1 MIVFSILAS
10 SSLVYA
16 ASIPC
21 NRPILRS
28 GNVFVRLEDN
38 SGEIGTN
45 CAMCTN
51 ITQGEDCIANK
62 VGTGYPQDTSA
73 GVQCDGTSTGGGT
86 YGNQGALDTAA
97 VSSPCKPAVPLIGK
111 CFGEKCLKSCV
122 GSSLLDCNAC
132 LSDAGTAITGTPCVG
147 GVAGSPFLGQ
157 CHAARCVISC
167 SNSDDCP
174 PCLNHNLDAEC
185 KIPSYSRLGRCVE
198 SGGRG
203 TCSWKCP
210 DTANGHCP
218 EICAI
223 GRQGVPCS
231 YRNNDGRTLSGLC
244 SQTGY
249 CVADCSGA
257 SPGSIF
263 DNSGNTICSQCDS
276 GRKCMVGSNFVGMCA
291 QGKCVV
297 DCSMQDKPGDH
308 GRCVGGDQ
316 YTGCNHAN
324 FGTYCVTAQG
334 QELGVCDDSTLL
346 GNGRLL
352 HTCVVACKQTAA
364 SAGDYTCVTC
374 AADKARCYTGAYHG
388 RYDAS
393 RAVCVMDCN
402 PQTCQQTN
410 SNCNAACQS
419 CSEDNGCYS
428 TTSLDAVSDVIAIE
442 QEVEAELLTEQA
454 PAPQSQQDAPAPAPS
469 SSTGGC
475 TSNQHCRAHEIC
487 DGSVCVC
494 DENYEKKGNRCVKV
508 SDTILG
514 VNKTV
519 FAIVF
524 PIVLLI
530 LFGLLV
536 AFCLFRS
543 KNGQD
548 ELSGRGMRGGKKRF
562 DQNYT
567 TAQRMAPRK
576 EKHSELSAR
585 GVE

>member
-16 ASIPC
+16 ETIRCDIPIPITLASGSFI
-21 NRPILRS
+21 
-28 GNVFVRLEDN
+28 FDFAN
-38 SGEIGTN
+38 STGEITTN
-45 CAMCTN
+45 CALCHGKDGEICT
-51 ITQGEDCIANK
+51 ANK
-62 VGTGYPQDTSA
+62 KGTGIPSTGPVTVA
-73 GVQCDGTSTGGGT
+73 GVAGSAAWMTAYKTDIL
-86 YGNQGALDTAA
+86 ALPEKEQA
-97 VSSPCKPAVPLIGK
+97 VLCSGMCFAGK
-111 CFGEKCLKSCV
+111 CHKSCV
-122 GSSLLDCNAC
+122 GSSLLDCDAC
-132 LSDAGTAITGTPCVG
+132 LSGTGAAITGTPCMG

-157 CHAARCVISC
+157 CQEARCVISC
-167 SNSDDCP
+167 RNPNDCP
-174 PCLNHNLDAEC
+174 PCLNRNLDAEC
-185 KIPSYSRLGRCVE
+185 KIPSYSKLGRCVE
-198 SGGRG
+198 SGGMG
-203 TCSWKCP
+203 TCSFICP

-218 EICAI
+218 TICAI
-223 GRQGVPCS
+223 SRQGVPCS
-231 YRNNDGRTLSGLC
+231 YRNSGGRTLSGLC

-249 CVADCSGA
+249 CVADCSRP
-257 SPGSIF
+257 SLGSIF

-276 GRKCMVGSNFVGMCA
+276 GRKCMAGSNIVGMCA

-297 DCSMQDKPGDH
+297 DCSMQEKPGDH
-308 GRCVGGDQ
+308 GPCVGGDR
-316 YTGCNHAN
+316 YSGCNNAR
-324 FGTYCVTAQG
+324 FGAYCVTAQG
-334 QELGVCDDSTLL
+334 QELGVCDDSTRL
-346 GNGRLL
+346 GNGRL
-352 HTCVVACKQTAA
+352 HTCVVACKQTAS
-364 SAGDYTCVTC
+364 SAVDYTCVTC
-374 AADKARCYTGAYHG
+374 AADGARCYTGAYHG

-428 TTSLDAVSDVIAIE
+428 TTSLDAVSDVIVSE
-442 QEVEAELLTEQA
+442 QQVEAELLTEQA

-562 DQNYT
+562 DTDQNYT